1 MPITCSTCRRENDP
15 WRRHCGGCG
24 SCLPGA
30 CKTCNFINRS
40 DDKFCGGCAKALRAI
55 PSLVKHGKPEFS
67 GTVPIDIRD
76 VLSETPVE

>member
-1 MPITCSTCRRENDP
+1 MCSTCRRENDP

-24 SCLPGA
+24 SCLTGA
-30 CKTCNFINRS
+30 CKACNFINRP

-55 PSLVKHGKPEFS
+55 PSLVKQAKPQP

-76 VLSETPVE
+76 VLSETPAD